1 MTVAT
6 VATVAT
12 EWPTAVDGLAAQ
24 RLTDKTRVRGL
35 CVELAAAKTTRDR
48 HNAVRE
54 DLVGLHVPL
63 AEHLARRFRNR
74 GEPFD
79 DLVQV
84 ALVGLLKAIDG
95 FDPDRGVDFTS
106 YAIPTMVGEIKRH
119 FRDKGWSVRVP
130 RRLKE
135 MRLEVTKVSAHLT
148 QDLGRSVTTADLA
161 DHLGVT
167 QAEIR
172 ECQASARAY
181 SALSLF
187 APLGEGDADNT
198 LADVMGGADKGLE
211 SVEDRESL
219 RPLIEELPPRQRSI
233 IAMRFYGNMTQSQIA
248 ERMGISQMH
257 VSRLLSRSL
266 AQLRAGMLVDA

>member
-1 MTVAT
+1 VTVGT
-6 VATVAT
+6 VVS

-24 RLTDKTRVRGL
+24 RRTDKALVREL
-35 CVELAAAKTTRDR
+35 LVELASSTTTRHR
-48 HNAVRE
+48 HVVVRE
-54 DLVGLHVPL
+54 DLVGLHVSL

-74 GEPFD
+74 GEPLD

-135 MRLEVTKVSAHLT
+135 MKLEVTRVAGRLA
-148 QDLGRSVTTADLA
+148 QELGRSVTNADLA

-167 QAEIR
+167 EDEIR

-181 SALSLF
+181 SALSLS
-187 APLGEGDADNT
+187 APLGVEDADST
-198 LADVMGGADKGLE
+198 LADVMGGADKGME

-219 RPLIEELPPRQRSI
+219 RPLIEELPSRQRSI

-257 VSRLLSRSL
+257 VSRLLTRSL
-266 AQLRAGMLVDA
+266 AQLRAGMLIDA

>member
-1 MTVAT
+1 M
-6 VATVAT
+6 
-12 EWPTAVDGLAAQ
+12 TAVFEQTSTAEVGQ
-24 RLTDKTRVRGL
+24 RRTDKVLVRDL
-35 CVELAAAKTTRDR
+35 LVELNCSSIDSERQAALRDEVV
-48 HNAVRE
+48 A
-54 DLVGLHVPL
+54 LHLSL

-74 GEPFD
+74 GEPLD

-84 ALVGLLKAIDG
+84 AMVGLLKAIDG
-95 FDPDRGVDFTS
+95 FDPHRGIDFSS

-135 MRLEVTKVSAHLT
+135 MKLEVTKASGTLT
-148 QDLGRSVTTADLA
+148 QDLGRTLTNADLA

-167 QAEIR
+167 EEEIR
-172 ECQASARAY
+172 ECQVSARGY
-181 SALSLF
+181 SALSLS
-187 APLGEGDADNT
+187 APLGDEDADSTLADLIGDAD
-198 LADVMGGADKGLE
+198 KGME

-219 RPLIEELPPRQRSI
+219 RPLIDELPARQRRI

-248 ERMGISQMH
+248 ERLGISQMH

-266 AQLRAGMLVDA
+266 AHLREGMLLEA

>member
-1 MTVAT
+1 MTVGT
-6 VATVAT
+6 VVS

-24 RLTDKTRVRGL
+24 RRTDKALVREL
-35 CVELAAAKTTRDR
+35 LVELASSTTTHHR
-48 HNAVRE
+48 HVVVRE
-54 DLVGLHVPL
+54 DLVGLHVSL

-74 GEPFD
+74 GEPLD

-135 MRLEVTKVSAHLT
+135 MKLEVTRVAGRLT
-148 QDLGRSVTTADLA
+148 QELGRSVTNADLA

-167 QAEIR
+167 EDEIR

-181 SALSLF
+181 SALSLS
-187 APLGEGDADNT
+187 APLGVEDADST
-198 LADVMGGADKGLE
+198 LADVMGGADKGME

-219 RPLIEELPPRQRSI
+219 RPLIEELPSRQRSI

-257 VSRLLSRSL
+257 VSRLLTRSL
-266 AQLRAGMLVDA
+266 AQLRAGMLIDA